1 MSVSPSLCPR
11 RAGLLS
17 VLPIFQACAER
28 RAFALLL
35 PEPGI
40 LPPSCFSSHH
50 LLKRPFPA
58 TLAKTAP
65 PHLPPSCTQ
74 QILTVPGMPHLPYD
88 LLLPSQQFHNL
99 KQLRSAV
106 LLSVPT
112 ESQLREGRNFS
123 TFQSL
128 LHPQCPAPWLA
139 HSRCSIAISKK
150 AGRKKRR
157 HKKDGG
163 ASGPSPS
170 IHTEAQ
176 NLFPSTLHAER
187 VYIINRKRSKEHHAK
202 SRRLCLAHDRCV
214 LEPRTE

>member
-1 MSVSPSLCPR
+1 
-11 RAGLLS
+11 
-17 VLPIFQACAER
+17 
-28 RAFALLL
+28 
-35 PEPGI
+35 
-40 LPPSCFSSHH
+40 
-50 LLKRPFPA
+50 
-58 TLAKTAP
+58 
-65 PHLPPSCTQ
+65 
-74 QILTVPGMPHLPYD
+74 MPHLPYD

-99 KQLRSAV
+99 KQLGSTV

-139 HSRCSIAISKK
+139 HSRCSITISKK

-176 NLFPSTLHAER
+176 NLFLCQPCTLK
-187 VYIINRKRSKEHHAK
+187 VYIRNRNDSKSTVHSVGGFALLMTAVYQ
-202 SRRLCLAHDRCV
+202 S
-214 LEPRTE
+214 LEPSDSRQACKKYLLKQGKAEQLTDRRNE